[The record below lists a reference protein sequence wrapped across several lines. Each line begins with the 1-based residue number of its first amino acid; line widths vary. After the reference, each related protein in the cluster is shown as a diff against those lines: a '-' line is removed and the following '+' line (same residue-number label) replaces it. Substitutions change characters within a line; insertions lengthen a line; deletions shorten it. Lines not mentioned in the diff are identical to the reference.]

1 MRQRISLTLV
11 IFLLWA
17 PFGFAQSDP
26 FDVIIAGAH
35 IVDGSGNPWYLGDVG
50 IRGGLIVE
58 IGDLSHRAAK
68 RTVQA
73 DGRVLAPGFIDM
85 MGGSTLPLLLDPV
98 TAESKLRQGVTTMM
112 AGEGDSLAPQDDRT
126 ITDLKLPAGFLKC
139 TTFAEYG
146 RLLDAK
152 GIRLNVIHN
161 VGAAQVR
168 RVVIGDE
175 DREPTAE
182 QLAKMKEIVA
192 QAMQD
197 GCVGLSTALIYP
209 PGTYAKTE
217 EIVELAKVSSAYGG
231 VYFSH
236 MRNESGQL
244 LEAIQE
250 TIRIGEESHIPV
262 HIYHLKAAGENNWP
276 LMAKALS
283 MIQAA
288 RDRGV
293 DVSADIY
300 PYIRNGLGL
309 SALIHPRHF
318 AQGSEKFLATLPDPK
333 VRAELR
339 KEIETES
346 NWENWY
352 QHVGK
357 NWDNVLVVKVPAG
370 ADKRYE
376 GKSIQEIAA
385 MRGIDAWDA
394 FFDLVQL
401 NGIDVDPKS
410 MDENQK
416 QQALRAPFV
425 SIDSDAELMNPAIA
439 TYAHPRTFGT
449 FPRVL
454 ATYVREEKVIT
465 LETAIRGMTSLPA
478 NQLKLWN
485 RGRISLGMAAD
496 LVLFDPTKITDTATF
511 DKPLSYAIG
520 VDFVFVNGQLAID
533 TGKSTSTHAGT
544 VLRAP
549 SIACL
554 PHHAG
559 YSGPSAGATEVC
571 WREDQSISRRQ
582 KSIPATRRMRALP
595 SKTRRNSAVS
605 GIHSSSPRRNSD
617 PPMRCK
623 IWPSSMRRPFST

>member
-11 IFLLWA
+11 IFLLLA
-17 PFGFAQSDP
+17 PFDFAQSDP
-26 FDVIIAGAH
+26 FDIVIAGAH

-68 RTVQA
+68 RTIQA
-73 DGRVLAPGFIDM
+73 EGRVLAPGFIDM

-112 AGEGDSLAPQDDRT
+112 AGEGDSLAPQDNRT
-126 ITDLKLPAGFLKC
+126 ITELKLPQGFAKW
-139 TTFAEYG
+139 TTFGEYD
-146 RLLDAK
+146 RLLEAK
-152 GIRLNVIHN
+152 GLGLNVIHN

-197 GCVGLSTALIYP
+197 GSVGLSTALIYP

-217 EIVELAKVSSAYGG
+217 EIVELAKVASAYGG

-250 TIRIGEESHIPV
+250 TIRIGEEAHIPV
-262 HIYHLKAAGENNWP
+262 HIYHLKAAGQDNWP
-276 LMAKALS
+276 LMAKALT

-288 RDRGV
+288 RDRDV

-318 AQGSEKFLATLPDPK
+318 ANGSEKFLATLPDPK

-339 KEIETES
+339 KEIETDS

-357 NWDNVLVVKVPAG
+357 NWDNVLVVQVPSG

-385 MRGIDAWDA
+385 MRGINAWDT

-401 NGIDVDPKS
+401 NGVDVDPKS

-425 SIDSDAELMNPAIA
+425 SIDSDAEPMNPAIA

-454 ATYVREEKVIT
+454 AKYVREEKVIT
-465 LETAIRGMTSLPA
+465 LENAVREMTSLPA

-485 RGRISLGMAAD
+485 RGRISPGMAAD
-496 LVLFDPTKITDTATF
+496 LVLFDPAKITDTATF
-511 DKPLSYAIG
+511 AKPLSYAVG

-533 TGKSTSTHAGT
+533 AGKPTGTLAGT
-544 VLRAP
+544 VIR
-549 SIACL
+549 
-554 PHHAG
+554 
-559 YSGPSAGATEVC
+559 
-571 WREDQSISRRQ
+571 
-582 KSIPATRRMRALP
+582 
-595 SKTRRNSAVS
+595 
-605 GIHSSSPRRNSD
+605 
-617 PPMRCK
+617 
-623 IWPSSMRRPFST
+623 